1 MNIRRRF
8 PQWLYQVEQNLCTKY
23 NNNNNYTIE
32 RYRQS
37 ITNHN
42 LNECHWF
49 STNTKK
55 KKKQQQ
61 QSKEKEFEYDND
73 TGIVT
78 YYNNDSISPILF
90 QTVIGLEIH
99 AQLWISS
106 KLFSTAPT
114 TASYSSGKSN
124 ERVSLMD
131 MAYPGSLPRLSK
143 EAVRAAITSA
153 RALNCE
159 SIHKVSRFE
168 RKHYAYADLP
178 CGYQMTQQRWPIA
191 TQGHIVISPPNNNE
205 SIVVGIDRIQLEQDT
220 GNFSSNGGMNFNRA
234 GSALIEIVF
243 TPFLGSGNAA
253 ANVVSTIQQ
262 ILRYVG
268 TCDGKLQDGS
278 LRADVNVSIAPLHH
292 SSNQNEKNQ
301 HATHN
306 NNVQSVENRENNP
319 FEKYLPPNT
328 GHRVEVKNLNS
339 YKQIMDATKY
349 EAIRQ
354 TKLLCSPQSQPTSRE
369 TRTFL
374 PKEGR
379 THLIRSK
386 GDAIDYRF
394 LPEPDLPPLILGPEV
409 RFTILYS

>member
-1 MNIRRRF
+1 MRRQIS
-8 PQWLYQVEQNLCTKY
+8 QWLYRVEQNLSTNDK
-23 NNNNNYTIE
+23 NIVK
-32 RYRQS
+32 RYRHRT
-37 ITNHN
+37 TNYN
-42 LNECHWF
+42 LNECLWF
-49 STNTKK
+49 STNTKHNN
-55 KKKQQQ
+55 KQQQ
-61 QSKEKEFEYDND
+61 AKKDFHYDDD

-78 YYNNDSISPILF
+78 YYYNNGSVSPISF

-114 TASYSSGKSN
+114 TTTVVTGGKSN
-124 ERVSLMD
+124 ERVGLMD
-131 MAYPGSLPRLSK
+131 IAYPGSLPKLSK

-153 RALNCE
+153 RALNCQF
-159 SIHKVSRFE
+159 IHKVSRFE

-191 TQGHIVISPPNNNE
+191 TQGHIVLPNNNNK
-205 SIVVGIDRIQLEQDT
+205 VGIDRIQLEQDT
-220 GNFSSNGGMNFNRA
+220 GNFSSLGGMNFNRA

-243 TPFLGSGNAA
+243 TPFIGSANDAA
-253 ANVVSTIQQ
+253 TVVSTIQQ

-278 LRADVNVSIAPLHH
+278 LRADVNVSIAPLLT
-292 SSNQNEKNQ
+292 SSYDKNQ
-301 HATHN
+301 HTGTHPIIPSKN
-306 NNVQSVENRENNP
+306 NDVGENNNP
-319 FEKYLPPNT
+319 FDKYLPPNT

-339 YKQIMDATKY
+339 YKQIMDATRY

-354 TKLLCSPQSQPTSRE
+354 TKLLCCQQQPTSRE

-409 RFTILYS
+409 RFYISY